1 MVGNSMKILL
11 LITICLMSVGCGDI
25 SLMSSPIGPTSLTE
39 TPSVGG
45 KIRPLGLGE
54 FGGGG

>member
-1 MVGNSMKILL
+1 MKILL